1 MNKILVIKYLKNI
14 TLLTLIILLAGRIIF
29 NIFGIENAVKH
40 LYFLTGL
47 FFVVSGLFHFLMVN
61 FINKKPQK
69 FIQVFLILTVA
80 KIILYLSILVAYI
93 FKMEG
98 DIKSFLFT
106 FLTLYLSYTAFEVV
120 QLTKSL
126 KNKGLEDQKIK

>member
-1 MNKILVIKYLKNI
+1 MNKILIVKYIKNI
-14 TLLTLIILLAGRIIF
+14 VLLSLIILLAGRIIF
-29 NIFGIENAVKH
+29 NIFGIENAVRH

-47 FFVVSGLFHFLMVN
+47 FFVVSGLFHFLMAN
-61 FINKKPQK
+61 YIKKRPQK
-69 FIQVFLILTVA
+69 FIQVFLILTVS

-93 FKMEG
+93 FKMED

-120 QLTKSL
+120 QLTKWL
-126 KNKGLEDQKIK
+126 KNKSLEDQKIK